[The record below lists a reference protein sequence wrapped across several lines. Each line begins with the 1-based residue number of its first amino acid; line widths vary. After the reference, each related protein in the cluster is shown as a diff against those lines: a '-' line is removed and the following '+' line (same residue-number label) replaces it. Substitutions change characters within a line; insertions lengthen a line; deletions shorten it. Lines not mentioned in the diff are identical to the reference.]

1 MPVHKMGNMRIEAR
15 LGEKMLIPVWDMVD
29 LRNHRAIELTYP
41 GGHQKDFVL
50 FTTVLLAS
58 TAVSSIKMAM

>member
-1 MPVHKMGNMRIEAR
+1 
-15 LGEKMLIPVWDMVD
+15 MLIPVWDMVD

-58 TAVSSIKMAM
+58 TAVSSIKMAV